1 MRSSNYNA
9 ILFVFVILMVCSF
22 TPIANSETVTEE
34 CDASQCFNTQFT
46 LYDVEGNKSN
56 FMYEIND
63 EWYDNYTALELMMN
77 VFSTQNMTYATS
89 QYESSIFI
97 EDVNGT
103 AMYDDQGNSFWEWA
117 VYIDEDGM
125 WVSTD
130 MTVDQIIIK
139 NIDNYAVCLIP
150 SAEGSGHNPFSQS
163 VEDWLVENSVDEYFH
178 SSGKVNSDGE
188 LEGITRTIHGSKI
201 YQPWYVRTTGEL
213 LGTDLSEIEMR
224 ISGGDAD
231 DLPYGEEE
239 VLVSMALSNGT
250 ENMTGLG
257 SWWEM
262 TWNDVDEDGRLS
274 VGDSWALHTS
284 MMDTHGIDWYAT
296 FVRMDSKNS
305 STPGFGILLTLSAVS
320 IIALARKSSRD

>member
-9 ILFVFVILMVCSF
+9 ILFVFVILIVCSF

-130 MTVDQIIIK
+130 MTVEQIIIK

-163 VEDWLVENSVDEYFH
+163 VEDWLAENSVDEYFH

-188 LEGITRTIHGSKI
+188 LEGIQKDGNSYH
-201 YQPWYVRTTGEL
+201 PWVVRTTGEL

-224 ISGGDAD
+224 VEGGDSTD
-231 DLPYGEEE
+231 GEE
-239 VLVSMALSNGT
+239 VLTSMILSNGT
-250 ENMTGLG
+250 DNVTG
-257 SWWEM
+257 WWEM
-262 TWNDVDEDGRLS
+262 TWNDVDEDGDFS
-274 VGDSWALHTS
+274 VGDNWMIRTDE
-284 MMDTHGIDWYAT
+284 MDTHGLDWYAT